1 MSFSVFS
8 PEEIR
13 TISHVQLVN
22 KQLFTLPPNP
32 REPQHHGALDLK
44 MVKKK
49 FKKFNLRVFLQKK
62 EIVKLVDFS

>member
-44 MVKKK
+44 MVKK
-49 FKKFNLRVFLQKK
+49 NLTNL
-62 EIVKLVDFS
+62 